1 MSTTSTDPYPV
12 THRACGK
19 PHRPM
24 TPCPLTPDQLD
35 GLACVGCGSLH
46 GAMRPVGTVDGG
58 QVFAHDGCDEGGD
71 LTDR

>member
-1 MSTTSTDPYPV
+1 MDTTSYSV
-12 THRACGK
+12 EHRTCGQR
-19 PHRPM
+19 HRPF

-35 GLACVGCGSLH
+35 GLACVGCGLPH
-46 GAMRPVGTVDGG
+46 GAMRPVGTVDGC